1 VHKFVKFSVLPVAVL
16 ALACG
21 RNESVDQA
29 TVLADDLKRD
39 LEAASASSVELAAT
53 ARDFQP
59 TRVVSAI
66 ESPRSSAPVRRR
78 SVRRPVAQPVA
89 ANEPEIAKAPDP
101 LPENT
106 VDTPEPQPAEEA
118 PAPAID
124 TPTNVAVSPRPTPVG
139 SAPAPTDAGSGGV
152 GGGSRGGGL
161 GGVGEAIGTIIGVV
175 VVRGGS
181 GGIDHCDPRID
192 GRRRP
197 NNGPIALPNPRYP
210 GPRGTDIIA
219 QNPFPRRPTFPSRR
233 Y

>member
-1 VHKFVKFSVLPVAVL
+1 MHKLVKFSVLPVAVL

-21 RNESVDQA
+21 RNTSDEVP
-29 TVLADDLKRD
+29 VLADDLKRD
-39 LEAASASSVELAAT
+39 LQAASAASVELAAS
-53 ARDFQP
+53 ARDYQQ

-66 ESPRSSAPVRRR
+66 ESPRSSAPVKRR
-78 SVRRPVAQPVA
+78 SERKPVARPVA

-101 LPENT
+101 APENT
-106 VDTPEPQPAEEA
+106 IDVPEPQPAEEA

-139 SAPAPTDAGSGGV
+139 SAPATTDAGSGGV

-175 VVRGGS
+175 IVRGGA
-181 GGIDHCDPRID
+181 GGIDHCDPRRD
-192 GRRRP
+192 RRP
-197 NNGPIALPNPRYP
+197 NNGPITMPHPRYP

-219 QNPFPRRPTFPSRR
+219 NNPIPHRPTFPARR
-233 Y
+233 F